1 MKTELISCLPEH
13 PETWDYAIEKAS
25 AYIASGEL
33 VAIPTETVYGLAGS
47 ALYSTAAEKIYAA
60 KGRPSDNPLI
70 VHVANPTDDE
80 KYAYPMSM
88 FYTLAECFM
97 PGPLTIILPKRS
109 VIPDTVSG
117 GLDTVA
123 IRCPSHP
130 IAHRLIEVSGHPIA
144 APSANRSGKPSCTTA
159 AHVYEDLAGKIPLI
173 LDGGICDIGVE
184 STVISV
190 EDDRCTILRPGAI
203 TREMLSAVCRDVAV
217 SDAVVHPEKVGDK
230 PLSPC
235 MKYKHYAPDCQ
246 VILLDGTLDAC
257 RKYILAN
264 AEKDTGVLWY
274 DEERALFPDIAFL
287 SLGAYKDEAEH
298 DRRLFSLLREADARG
313 LGTLYAK
320 LPDTTGVSLAYYNRI
335 IRAAGGKIRRLS

>member
-25 AYIASGEL
+25 AYIVSGEL

-70 VHVANPTDDE
+70 VHVANPTDAD
-80 KYAYPMSM
+80 KYAYPTPL

-173 LDGGICDIGVE
+173 LDGGICDLGVE

-217 SDAVVHPEKVGDK
+217 SDAVVHPEKAGDK
-230 PLSPC
+230 PLSPG